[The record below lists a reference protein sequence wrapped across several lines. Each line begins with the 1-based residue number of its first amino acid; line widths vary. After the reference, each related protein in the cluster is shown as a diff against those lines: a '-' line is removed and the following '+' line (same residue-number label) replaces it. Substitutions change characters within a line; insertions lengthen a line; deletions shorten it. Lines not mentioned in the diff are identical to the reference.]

1 MDVNQTRFHLLYG
14 PDDWGRC
21 NADGSDQPLAAQWQ
35 AHQDP
40 ALEWDEATQTLRLT
54 RTVPLFRRAKR
65 TPPLESTAR
74 RGAAQDRYGNWY
86 WIDAAETG
94 VRFLP
99 SGDRR
104 SQPFWQLDD
113 LSRSCAPA
121 DAGAFAPKLP
131 PSSTPGHL
139 RGLAVTTH
147 HYLVVGDL
155 DQHGLWVFDLH
166 GGGAPL
172 LLRWPAGVDFAP
184 WDLAATPGGGVL
196 VLDQDHLCYWVLDAD
211 FRLMAQVAGADESLF
226 QPTSASAR
234 RNLEPVVPMPEGM
247 ALAPGAAPAPTS
259 PVSIEPGPDGTVFI
273 LDTDPDRP
281 YSILYEYAGSTQLAA
296 YSLENAVRVADP
308 DLGEGGTRLFSV
320 AAHDFVHF
328 LGLLGAGGLAASS
341 PQATATEPSVFYL
354 AERDG
359 NQVMAFV
366 LDRSRGHLVDLQE
379 YLPLRRWEG
388 KALVGAGERLYYD
401 FSDRWVPL
409 QPLVECQVMGRAV
422 LTTPIDFSG
431 PSSSLDSGLPGCAWH
446 RLLLDA
452 RIPAGT
458 SVAVRAR
465 AADEP
470 DLLAQNGWLSQPTPY
485 RRSAGAE
492 LPYYDPWAGETQV
505 VEGTGTWELL
515 FQEVRGRYLQLELT
529 LVGTGRSTP
538 ALRAARAWFPR
549 FSYLEHYLPAIY
561 REEPGPASFL
571 ERWLANFEGFY
582 TNLEDAIEHAAAL
595 FDPRTAPPDTLDWL
609 GCWLGVVLDPLW
621 DETKRRFFIQHA
633 DRLYRQRGTVPGVLT
648 AVRLYVDAQVDESL
662 FDPACLARG
671 RVRLVEHFRTRD
683 YGGLVYGDPTAGEE
697 PVLRT
702 VTYADVVDAAH
713 RFSVLVPHDLDEEQF
728 AMVDRIIS
736 LEKPAHTE
744 FVLKQYWAMFRVGE
758 ARLGLDTALG
768 YSSRFE
774 AHELGRTYLA
784 DGYLPPPYPFDV
796 EDRLVVPRDRLGDLP
811 AL

>member
-1 MDVNQTRFHLLYG
+1 VDVNLTRFLLLYG
-14 PDDWGRC
+14 HDDWGRC
-21 NADGSDQPLAAQWQ
+21 HADGSDQPLAAQWQ

-40 ALEWDEATQTLRLT
+40 ALEWDEDTQTLRLT

-94 VRFLP
+94 IRFLP
-99 SGDRR
+99 YGDRR

-121 DAGAFAPKLP
+121 DAGAFAPKP
-131 PSSTPGHL
+131 PPPSTPGHL

-155 DQHGLWVFDLH
+155 DQRGLWVFDLH

-211 FRLMAQVAGADESLF
+211 FRLIAQVAGADESLF
-226 QPTSASAR
+226 QPTSANAR
-234 RNLEPVVPMPEGM
+234 RNLERVVPMPEGL

-273 LDTDPDRP
+273 LDTGPDRP

-328 LGLLGAGGLAASS
+328 CGLLGTGGLAANS

-366 LDRSRGHLVDLQE
+366 LDRTQGHLVDLQE

-431 PSSSLDSGLPGCAWH
+431 PSSSMDSGLPGCTWH

-470 DLLAQNGWLSQPTPY
+470 DLLAQSGWLSQPTPY
-485 RRSAGAE
+485 R
-492 LPYYDPWAGETQV
+492 L
-505 VEGTGTWELL
+505 
-515 FQEVRGRYLQLELT
+515 
-529 LVGTGRSTP
+529 
-538 ALRAARAWFPR
+538 
-549 FSYLEHYLPAIY
+549 
-561 REEPGPASFL
+561 
-571 ERWLANFEGFY
+571 
-582 TNLEDAIEHAAAL
+582 
-595 FDPRTAPPDTLDWL
+595 
-609 GCWLGVVLDPLW
+609 
-621 DETKRRFFIQHA
+621 
-633 DRLYRQRGTVPGVLT
+633 
-648 AVRLYVDAQVDESL
+648 SL
-662 FDPACLARG
+662 I
-671 RVRLVEHFRTRD
+671 H
-683 YGGLVYGDPTAGEE
+683 
-697 PVLRT
+697 
-702 VTYADVVDAAH
+702 
-713 RFSVLVPHDLDEEQF
+713 
-728 AMVDRIIS
+728 I
-736 LEKPAHTE
+736 
-744 FVLKQYWAMFRVGE
+744 
-758 ARLGLDTALG
+758 
-768 YSSRFE
+768 
-774 AHELGRTYLA
+774 
-784 DGYLPPPYPFDV
+784 
-796 EDRLVVPRDRLGDLP
+796 
-811 AL
+811 